1 MITGRDCG
9 LISHERE
16 LTSKIFHPKIKTSRE
31 EILTGPGQRF
41 SCLDQSA
48 KAKITESRNGGGSLV
63 LSYLSVV
70 EEGQRSQGAEHIAA

>member
-1 MITGRDCG
+1 MALSVT
-9 LISHERE
+9 RE

-41 SCLDQSA
+41 SCLDMSA

-63 LSYLSVV
+63 LNYLSVV
-70 EEGQRSQGAEHIAA
+70 EEGQWSQDVEHIAA